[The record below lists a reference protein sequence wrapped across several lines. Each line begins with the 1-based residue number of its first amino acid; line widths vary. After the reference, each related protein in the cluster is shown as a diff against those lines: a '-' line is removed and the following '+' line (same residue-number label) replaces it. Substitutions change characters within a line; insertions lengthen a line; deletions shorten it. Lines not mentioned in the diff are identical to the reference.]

1 MHSSV
6 DFASLCVGRIC
17 VSEDANVAR
26 QLSFFCLSLS
36 LSDLSC
42 MFSLFF
48 SLTLSAGKRG
58 RGEEGEPVRARAL
71 KRKRTIEGR
80 QVWTPGGRDLR
91 LWSERAC
98 QGIQ

>member
-36 LSDLSC
+36 LSDLSHVLS
-42 MFSLFF
+42 FLLSDSLG
-48 SLTLSAGKRG
+48 GKEREGGRG
-58 RGEEGEPVRARAL
+58 RTSEGARPQ
-71 KRKRTIEGR
+71 KKENNRRETSVDSGR
-80 QVWTPGGRDLR
+80 
-91 LWSERAC
+91 ERFETME
-98 QGIQ
+98 